1 MWHNSVSIVISVME
15 HYGQDT
21 IVRDYDIS
29 FYKLMNIQ
37 VSKHFIIE
45 WSRLFIW
52 LKGIEGQR
60 PGSGN
65 SR

>member
-15 HYGQDT
+15 HYGLDT
-21 IVRDYDIS
+21 IARDYDVS
-29 FYKLMNIQ
+29 FYKSMNIQ

-52 LKGIEGQR
+52 LKCIEGQR